1 MELFPFCAAGAK
13 HRAQTGGLGMQFAYL
28 GGSHC
33 YFPENLKEHG
43 MKKTL
48 FGIVLVLVAVA
59 VAETASALQ
68 AQPAPAQQPAA
79 AGQAAPQA
87 PQQKKEIKDP
97 AEYNAYV
104 GAVQQANPQAK
115 ASALESFLQ
124 QYPNS
129 VMKTDALELLMATYE
144 QAGNTAKMQE
154 TADHLLQ
161 TDPNNLR
168 ALALQA
174 YSHRRQAE
182 ANQNPQQNLTAAAQY
197 GQKGLQV
204 LASAPK
210 PEGMA
215 DADWTKLKD
224 QTSGIFNGAV
234 GFAALQNKD
243 YKSAMEH
250 LRAAVN
256 QNPNNLTDVYPLA
269 LAYYSAGNPPKTAT
283 PPAADPNNPPPPD
296 PAVVDANVQGLFFI
310 ARAANLAA
318 GTGGQAQI
326 SDFGKK
332 WFTKFHGSDQG
343 WDQLMATAK
352 TETLPP
358 QGFTVAAAP
367 PPPTPAKQAEDLVN
381 SKPIKEMSF
390 AEWQLV
396 LSSGNQAAADKVWSA
411 IKGVPLQIE
420 GTVISATARQLQI
433 AATVDDIDAKK
444 PDITLNMLSS
454 IPLRLIPKASASVP
468 FEGTP
473 VSYEAKPFMM
483 VMEKGALLTVKK
495 PTPTRRRR
503 PRGR

>member
-1 MELFPFCAAGAK
+1 
-13 HRAQTGGLGMQFAYL
+13 
-28 GGSHC
+28 
-33 YFPENLKEHG
+33 

-48 FGIVLVLVAVA
+48 FSMVLVMIAVA
-59 VAETASALQ
+59 AGETAWALQ

-79 AGQAAPQA
+79 GQTAPAGQA

-115 ASALESFLQ
+115 TSALESFLQ

-129 VMKTDALELLMATYE
+129 VMKTDALELLMASYE
-144 QAGNTAKMQE
+144 QTGNTAKMQE
-154 TADHLLQ
+154 TADRLLQ
-161 TDPNNLR
+161 ADPNNLR

-197 GQKGLQV
+197 GQKGLQA
-204 LASAPK
+204 LTSAPK
-210 PEGMA
+210 PDGMS

-234 GFAALQNKD
+234 GLAALQNKD

-269 LAYYSAGNPPKTAT
+269 LAYYSAGNPPKSAT
-283 PPAADPNNPPPPD
+283 PPPPPADANTPPAPD

-310 ARAANLAA
+310 ARASNLAA
-318 GTGGQAQI
+318 GTPGQAQI
-326 SDFGKK
+326 ADFGKK
-332 WFTKFHGSDQG
+332 WYAKFHGSDQG
-343 WDQLMATAK
+343 WDELVANTK
-352 TETLPP
+352 TQTLPP
-358 QGFTVAAAP
+358 QGFTIAAAP
-367 PPPTPAKQAEDLVN
+367 PPPTPAQQAEQLVN

-396 LSSGNQAAADKVWSA
+396 LSSGNQAAADKVWST
-411 IKGVPLQIE
+411 IKGVPLQIQ

-444 PDITLNMLSS
+444 PDITLNMLAP
-454 IPLRLIPKASASVP
+454 IPARLMPKAGASIP

-503 PRGR
+503 PRG

>member
-1 MELFPFCAAGAK
+1 
-13 HRAQTGGLGMQFAYL
+13 
-28 GGSHC
+28 
-33 YFPENLKEHG
+33 
-43 MKKTL
+43 MKKTRVS
-48 FGIVLVLVAVA
+48 IVLVIAAVA
-59 VAETASALQ
+59 AISVL
-68 AQPAPAQQPAA
+68 PAPAQQPSAQQPA
-79 AGQAAPQA
+79 AGQAAPAAQA
-87 PQQKKEIKDP
+87 QQQKKEIKDP

-104 GAVQQANPQAK
+104 GALQQTSPQAK

-129 VMKTDALELLMATYE
+129 VMKSDALELLMATYE
-144 QAGNTAKMQE
+144 QAGDTAKMQA
-154 TADHLLQ
+154 TADRLLQ
-161 TDPNNLR
+161 ADPNNLR

-182 ANQNPQQNLTAAAQY
+182 TNVNPQQNLAAAAQY
-197 GQKGLQV
+197 GEKGLQA

-210 PEGMA
+210 PDGMA
-215 DADWTKLKD
+215 DADWSKLKD
-224 QTSGIFNGAV
+224 QTSAIFNGAV
-234 GFAALQNKD
+234 GLSALQNKD

-250 LRAAVN
+250 LRAAVDK
-256 QNPNNLTDVYPLA
+256 NPNNLTDVYPLA
-269 LAYYSAGNPPKTAT
+269 LAYYSAGNPPKSAT
-283 PPAADPNNPPPPD
+283 PPPPPADANNPPPPD

-318 GTGGQAQI
+318 GTAGQAQI

-332 WFTKFHGSDQG
+332 WYTKFHGSDQG
-343 WDQLMATAK
+343 WDELLASTK
-352 TETLPP
+352 TQTLPA
-358 QGFTVAAAP
+358 QGFTIAAAP

-396 LSSGNQAAADKVWSA
+396 LSSGNQAAADKVWST
-411 IKGVPLQIE
+411 IKSVPLQIE

-444 PDITLNMLSS
+444 SDITLNMLAP
-454 IPLRLIPKASASVP
+454 IPARLIPKAGASIP

-503 PRGR
+503 SSGKGH

>member
-1 MELFPFCAAGAK
+1 
-13 HRAQTGGLGMQFAYL
+13 
-28 GGSHC
+28 
-33 YFPENLKEHG
+33 

-48 FGIVLVLVAVA
+48 VSMVVVLTAVA
-59 VAETASALQ
+59 LLETASPL
-68 AQPAPAQQPAA
+68 PARAQQAPS
-79 AGQAAPQA
+79 AGQAAPNAQA
-87 PQQKKEIKDP
+87 AKGPEIKDP

-104 GAVQQANPQAK
+104 GAIQQSNPQAK

-129 VMKTDALELLMATYE
+129 VMKKDALELLMAAYE
-144 QAGNTAKMQE
+144 QTGNTAKMQE
-154 TADHLLQ
+154 TADRLLQ
-161 TDPNNLR
+161 ADPNNLR

-197 GQKGLQV
+197 GEKGLQA
-204 LASAPK
+204 LSTATK
-210 PEGMA
+210 PEGMS
-215 DADWTKLKD
+215 DADWTKLK
-224 QTSGIFNGAV
+224 QQVGGIFNGAV
-234 GFAALQNKD
+234 GLAALQNKD
-243 YKSAMEH
+243 YKSAEEH

-269 LAYYSAGNPPKTAT
+269 LAYYSAGNPPKPST
-283 PPAADPNNPPPPD
+283 PPPPPADANNPPPPD

-310 ARAANLAA
+310 ARAANLAS
-318 GTGGQAQI
+318 GQGKASI
-326 SDFGKK
+326 NDFGQK
-332 WFTKFHGSDQG
+332 WYAKFHGSPQG
-343 WDQLMATAK
+343 WDQLVATTA

-358 QGFTVAAAP
+358 AGFTIAAAP
-367 PPPTPAKQAEDLVN
+367 PPPTPAQQAAQLVT
-381 SKPIKEMSF
+381 SKPIKDMSF

-396 LSSGNQAAADKVWSA
+396 LTSGNQDAADKVWST

-444 PDITLNMLSS
+444 PDITLNMTAP
-454 IPLRLIPKASASVP
+454 IPLRLIPKAGASIP

-483 VMEKGALLTVKK
+483 VMDKGVLLTVRK

-503 PRGR
+503 TRGR